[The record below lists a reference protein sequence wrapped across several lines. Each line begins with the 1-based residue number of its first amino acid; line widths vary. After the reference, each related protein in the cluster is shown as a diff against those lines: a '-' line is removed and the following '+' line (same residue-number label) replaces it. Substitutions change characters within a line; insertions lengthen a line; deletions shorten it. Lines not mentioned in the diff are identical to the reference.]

1 MDSINNI
8 LKNLSRS
15 RLNEAYEDLSQE
27 DLIDLAKKGDSRAFE
42 KLVSDNKDLIDM
54 FSNKFFLKSGDKED
68 VKQLVTIGFWD
79 AVSKYDPES
88 NGEFRAFAG
97 MIIKRKLTDE
107 IRKENTDSRI
117 LNIDHSNLED
127 TVASDGEGGEATLG
141 DTLPAKGLTPEE
153 EFLGREGAKSLL
165 RFMRDNLS
173 TQEMRAIKLYIKGM
187 KVSKISEVTGMKYKS
202 VENAIRR
209 VKEKI
214 TDYVKA
220 ERQTESKKL
229 EESEDVFSEEEKAV
243 LSSIINKIELQ
254 ESVRESFGVKKRTDE
269 AESIDIDGLLNSAEE
284 DAKFYDVDSK
294 TYDVRDD
301 DSERVLQ
308 HMNNLY
314 DRLMKLDTLGA
325 TDEQWTRAQDIADI
339 ITIVVGRLEDL
350 PTPEEVEDADAEMRD
365 PYTYNGVRKSD
376 FY

>member
-8 LKNLSRS
+8 IKSLGKS

-68 VKQLVTIGFWD
+68 VKQLVTIGLWD
-79 AVSKYDPES
+79 AVSKYDPDS

-117 LNIDHSNLED
+117 INIDHSNLED

-141 DTLPAKGLTPEE
+141 DILPAKGLTPEE

-173 TQEMRAIKLYIKGM
+173 VQEMRAIKLYIKGM

-214 TDYVKA
+214 TDYIKA

-229 EESEDVFSEEEKAV
+229 DESEDVFSEEEKAV

-294 TYDVRDD
+294 TYEVRDD

-325 TDEQWTRAQDIADI
+325 TDEQWTRAQDIADM

-350 PTPEEVEDADAEMRD
+350 PTPEEIEDADAEMRD
-365 PYTYNGVRKSD
+365 PYSYNGVRQSD